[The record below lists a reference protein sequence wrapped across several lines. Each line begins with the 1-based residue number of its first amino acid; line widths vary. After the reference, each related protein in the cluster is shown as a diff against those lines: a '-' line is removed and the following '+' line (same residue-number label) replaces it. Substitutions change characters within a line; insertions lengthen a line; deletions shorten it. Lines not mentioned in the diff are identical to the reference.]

1 MRKSVIP
8 LIFLMILVLAG
19 GVSAADGSN
28 STVNDT
34 IAENSSNY
42 NLLILTGSTSSTR
55 AIVEGY
61 KLARN
66 DGYRFNVSLFTN
78 DELIRNDPQIDAA
91 AIEAG
96 RRADVILIQMISSP
110 NTVQKVNAILNVTN
124 ATRIIAIGT
133 SNTSRTIQG

>member
-91 AIEAG
+91 AIE
-96 RRADVILIQMISSP
+96 RAEGLM
-110 NTVQKVNAILNVTN
+110 
-124 ATRIIAIGT
+124 
-133 SNTSRTIQG
+133 